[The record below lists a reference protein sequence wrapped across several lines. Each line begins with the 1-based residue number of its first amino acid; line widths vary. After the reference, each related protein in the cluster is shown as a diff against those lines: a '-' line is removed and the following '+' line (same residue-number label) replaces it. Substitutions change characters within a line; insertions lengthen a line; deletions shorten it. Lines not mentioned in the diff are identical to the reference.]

1 MFGKVF
7 KLGGETWGLT
17 YVNGLFS
24 FNEVRENS
32 ESIVETNDSDSLAN
46 VATGVAGVRTIRFR
60 TGPQIN
66 GYLVKLSDKNADAA
80 ASYVK
85 IMPAMNKN
93 VWEAQEMQIVKPNAA
108 AVIPTDTGH
117 KTTDA
122 SVSDLLKQI
131 WDSLKKKDGSIDEN
145 NIKVP
150 ITGDGEYTGLWKDN
164 SIAYQ
169 TKLAQELLKYAD
181 DTHKFDTGE
190 TFKVTLA
197 HYLGRLAQLSA
208 VKMTNARTILIDR
221 AVIKDNVLI
230 GLMYRYTSEDGDV
243 SDADC
248 PSCYTLE
255 FDE

>member
-7 KLGGETWGLT
+7 KLGGQTWGLT

-66 GYLVKLSDKNADAA
+66 GYLVKLSDKNVDAA
-80 ASYVK
+80 KSYVNV
-85 IMPAMNKN
+85 MPEMNKN

-122 SVSDLLKQI
+122 SISDLLKQI
-131 WDSLKKKDGSIDEN
+131 WESLKKKDGSIDEN
-145 NIKVP
+145 SIKVP

-169 TKLAQELLKYAD
+169 TKLAEELLKYAD

-221 AVIKDNVLI
+221 AVIKNNVLI
-230 GLMYRYTSEDGDV
+230 GLMYRYTSEDGDAV
-243 SDADC
+243 DTDC
-248 PSCYTLE
+248 PSCYSLE